1 MKRNTLSMLSL
12 LIALSMVLA
21 ACQPAAPEEPATAEQ
36 PAAEQPAAEAPA
48 TEAPAAEAPA
58 EEAFKTGGTVNYM
71 ISSEPTTLLA
81 WTTRNPTDVAVLN
94 VTNEFLMK
102 YDENGVAQPYLIE
115 SITPDQ
121 EALTYTLV
129 VKEGIKLHDGS
140 DLNAEVVAWNLNKYK
155 ESGWGSGSFYGKFD
169 RAEAVDDYTVV
180 AYMNAWD
187 SLFPTALARTCF
199 ITSKLAFD
207 TYGEEYLQEH
217 PVGTGPFMFES
228 WDHDVSVNLV
238 KFKDYWRGEPRLDG
252 VNMVVYTNLQ
262 VAAAALEAGELDIL
276 EVGQYDLAVALEGKE
291 GIVVDTA
298 ALTGTGYTICYNAM
312 DEDDPFY
319 DIRIRQAV
327 SYAIDSEAISEA
339 VTKGYY
345 FESTQWAKT
354 SDPVY
359 SPDVTGFPYN
369 PEKARELLEEAGYA
383 DGFTTRITLEAG
395 SMEDGAQII
404 AEQLA
409 AVGITVELNMV
420 ERANYKA
427 YIGDWEYGMLL
438 HPMGT
443 SNGQASQL
451 AANFIQ
457 GLDFALGVDTFLHTD
472 EVNAMINEAVAADEE
487 TSNKLFQEIA
497 YKVFEEQAQMKVI
510 TLTKYVVAYT
520 EDLKDS
526 GIYKTNKFVDDFH
539 LAWLNR

>member
-1 MKRNTLSMLSL
+1 MKRFTFLALSL
-12 LIALSMVLA
+12 LVILGMVLSG
-21 ACQPAAPEEPATAEQ
+21 CKPATATTE
-36 PAAEQPAAEAPA
+36 PTKEPEAAKPTEKTVVEEPTAVPP
-48 TEAPAAEAPA
+48 TEAP
-58 EEAFKTGGTVNYM
+58 AFKTGGTVNYY

-81 WTTRNPTDVAVLN
+81 WETRNPTDVAILN

-102 YDENGVAQPYLIE
+102 YDENGVAQPYLVE
-115 SITPDQ
+115 SITGDQ
-121 EALTYTLV
+121 AALTFTLV
-129 VKEGIKLHDGS
+129 LKKGIKFHDGS
-140 DLNAEVVAWNLNKYK
+140 DMNAEAVAWNLNKYK
-155 ESGWGSGSFYGKFD
+155 EIGWGSGSFYGKFD
-169 RAEAVDDYTVV
+169 NAEAIDEYTVV
-180 AYMNAWD
+180 AHMNAWD

-199 ITSKLAFD
+199 ITSKVAFD
-207 TYGEEYLQEH
+207 TQGEDYLRQH
-217 PVGTGPFMFES
+217 PVGTGPFMLES
-228 WDHDVSVNLV
+228 WEHDVSVNLV
-238 KFKDYWRGEPRLDG
+238 KFADYWRGEPRLDG
-252 VNMVVYTNLQ
+252 VKMVVYTNLQ

-276 EVGQYDLAVALEGKE
+276 EVGQFDLAVDLEGKE
-291 GIVVDTA
+291 GIIVDTA

-319 DIRIRQAV
+319 DIRVRQAV
-327 SYAIDSEAISEA
+327 SYAIDSKAISEA

-345 FESTQWAKT
+345 FDSTQWAKST
-354 SDPVY
+354 DPVY
-359 SPDVTGFPYN
+359 SPDVTGFPYD
-369 PEKARELLEEAGYA
+369 PVKAKELLEEAGFG
-383 DGFTTRITLEAG
+383 DGFTTRITLEVG
-395 SMEDGAQII
+395 GMEDGAQII

-409 AVGITVELNMV
+409 AVSITVELNMV

-487 TSNKLFQEIA
+487 TSNQLFQEVA
-497 YKVFEEQAQMKVI
+497 YKAFEEQALMKVI
-510 TLTKYVVAYT
+510 TLTEYVVAYT
-520 EDLKDS
+520 DDLKDA

-539 LAWLNR
+539 LAWIDR

>member
-1 MKRNTLSMLSL
+1 MKRYTYWGLSL
-12 LIALSMVLA
+12 LIALSVVLA
-21 ACQPAAPEEPATAEQ
+21 ACQPATVTEEPPTSQ
-36 PAAEQPAAEAPA
+36 PAIATEEPPAVQPA
-48 TEAPAAEAPA
+48 TEEPLTY
-58 EEAFKTGGTVNYM
+58 KTGGTVNYY
-71 ISSEPTTLLA
+71 ISIEPTTLLA
-81 WTTRNPTDVAVLN
+81 WTTRNPTDVDVLN

-121 EALTYTLV
+121 DALTFTLV
-129 VKEGIKLHDGS
+129 VKEGIKFHDGS
-140 DLNAEVVAWNLNKYK
+140 DLNAEAVAWNMNKYK
-155 ESGWGSGSFYGKFD
+155 ESGVLSGSFYGKFD
-169 RAEAVDDYTVV
+169 NAEAVDDYTVV

-207 TYGEEYLQEH
+207 TYGEEYLQGH

-238 KFKDYWRGEPRLDG
+238 KFEDYWRGEPRLDG

-276 EVGQYDLAVALEGKE
+276 EVGQFDLAVDLEGKE

-298 ALTGTGYTICYNAM
+298 ALTGTGYTLCYNAM
-312 DEDDPFY
+312 DEDDPLY
-319 DIRIRQAV
+319 DIRVRQAI

-345 FESTQWAKT
+345 FESNQWAKS

-369 PEKARELLEEAGYA
+369 IEKARELLEEAGLA
-383 DGFTTRITLEAG
+383 DGFTTRITLEVG
-395 SMEDGAQII
+395 GMEDGAQII

-472 EVNAMINEAVAADEE
+472 EVNDMINEAVAADEE
-487 TSNKLFQEIA
+487 TANQLFQEVA
-497 YKVFEEQAQMKVI
+497 YKVFEEQALMKVI

-520 EDLKDS
+520 DDLKDS

-539 LAWLNR
+539 LAWLDR

>member
-1 MKRNTLSMLSL
+1 MKRNTLLILSL
-12 LIALSMVLA
+12 LIAFSMVLA
-21 ACQPAAPEEPATAEQ
+21 ACQPAA
-36 PAAEQPAAEAPA
+36 
-48 TEAPAAEAPA
+48 TEAPAAEAPTTEEPVAEKPA
-58 EEAFKTGGTVNYM
+58 EESFKTGGTVNYM

-102 YDENGVAQPYLIE
+102 YDENGIAQPYLVE

-121 EALTYTLV
+121 DALTYTLV

-169 RAEAVDDYTVV
+169 NAEAVDDYTVV
-180 AYMNAWD
+180 THMNAWD

-276 EVGQYDLAVALEGKE
+276 EVGQFDLAVNLAEKE
-291 GIVVDTA
+291 GIIVDTA

-319 DIRIRQAV
+319 DIRVRQAV
-327 SYAIDSEAISEA
+327 SYAIDSEAIAEA
-339 VTKGYY
+339 ITKGYY

-369 PEKARELLEEAGYA
+369 PEKATELLSEAGYP
-383 DGFTTRITLEAG
+383 DGFQTRITLEAG

-409 AVGITVELNMV
+409 AVGITAELNMV

-472 EVNAMINEAVAADEE
+472 EVNAMINEAVAADEA
-487 TSNKLFQEIA
+487 TSNGLFQEVA
-497 YKVFEEQAQMKVI
+497 YKAFEEQAQMKVI

-539 LAWLNR
+539 LAWLDR